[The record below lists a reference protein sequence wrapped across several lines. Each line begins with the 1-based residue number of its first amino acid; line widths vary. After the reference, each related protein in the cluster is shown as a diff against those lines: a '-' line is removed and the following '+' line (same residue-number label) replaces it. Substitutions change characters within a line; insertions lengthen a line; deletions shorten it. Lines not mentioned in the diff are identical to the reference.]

1 MQITGADATFT
12 PAADLAYGE
21 HTVTYHATDGAGN
34 SRDGAWT
41 FDVVDT
47 TPPSLSHAVPADGSS
62 GEDRRPE
69 VAFDVAD
76 AGIGID
82 PGSLHVVLDG
92 VDVAAAGTL
101 AAGHFSLVP
110 GANLAYGSHHVK
122 VTVADRSGNAMTP
135 AEWTFTVAD
144 VTAPVLSDPT
154 PKDGSS
160 GADRTPAIS
169 FQVSDAGI
177 GVDPATI
184 AVSLDG
190 IDITA
195 AGAFADGRFSYLPAL
210 RSGFGV
216 HTISAR
222 ASDRAGNALPGAR
235 LVVHRSPTSRRR
247 RSPASARSP
256 GSIVPGA
263 TVIAFDVSDAGTGV
277 ATGTLRV
284 DVDGSDVASWGT
296 LNGGHFSY
304 APGNLGAGV
313 HTISVTVA
321 DNAGNVAGPVMWQF
335 AVADPASLGLAA
347 AGGPASIVVGH
358 AATLAFTAT
367 SNGAGMAGARVL
379 VSARPAGSAAFGPA
393 QDRYGIGQPGWPSSR
408 SRRRARPS
416 TGSSSRRIRACG
428 PSARSSC
435 TSA

>member
-1 MQITGADATFT
+1 MTPSAPTTDLRPAVSFSVDPGPSGLGTFEASLDGTPMQITGADATFT
-12 PAADLAYGE
+12 PAADLAYGT

-34 SRDGAWT
+34 SRDGSWT

-101 AAGHFSLVP
+101 VAGHFSLVP

-122 VTVADRSGNAMTP
+122 VTVADRSGNTMTP
-135 AEWTFTVAD
+135 AEWTFAVAD

-169 FQVSDAGI
+169 FQVADAGI
-177 GVDPATI
+177 GVDPDAI

-190 IDITA
+190 SDITA
-195 AGAFADGRFSYLPAL
+195 ARRLRRRPVLVPPGRAAWL
-210 RSGFGV
+210 RRPYG
-216 HTISAR
+216 
-222 ASDRAGNALPGAR
+222 LGAR
-235 LVVHRSPTSRRR
+235 VRPRGQHVPRDGLVVHRRRR
-247 RSPASARSP
+247 AAAVGDRAAPA
-256 GSIVPGA
+256 
-263 TVIAFDVSDAGTGV
+263 AGLDRAGRDRH
-277 ATGTLRV
+277 RV
-284 DVDGSDVASWGT
+284 RHVGYGDGCRD
-296 LNGGHFSY
+296 GHAHGRGRRVRRRVVGHAHREPLLY

-313 HTISVTVA
+313 HTIAVTVA

-335 AVADPASLGLAA
+335 AVADPASLGLTA
-347 AGGPASIVVGH
+347 AGEAPRRSWPVMPPR
-358 AATLAFTAT
+358 
-367 SNGAGMAGARVL
+367 S
-379 VSARPAGSAAFGPA
+379 GSAPRATV
-393 QDRYGIGQPGWPSSR
+393 PGWPAHGCSSPPGPQG
-408 SRRRARPS
+408 AP
-416 TGSSSRRIRACG
+416 
-428 PSARSSC
+428 PSARRGS
-435 TSA
+435 